1 MTTPLTLT
9 PGRRSDGKQL
19 LTAAG
24 EIDMSNTE
32 ALADALTGITGRV
45 VVDLTGVDYLDSAG
59 LAVLFAQ
66 ADRIELIAGPVLEPV
81 LKFSGLADL
90 VPVHVS
96 GPGAASP

>member
-9 PGRRSDGKQL
+9 PGRRSDGTKL

-32 ALADALTGITGRV
+32 ALADALTGITGSV
-45 VVDLTGVDYLDSAG
+45 VVDLTGVHYLDSAG

-66 ADRIELIAGPVLEPV
+66 ADRIELIAAPVLEPV
-81 LKFSGLADL
+81 LKYSGLADL
-90 VPVHVS
+90 VPVHLS
-96 GPGAASP
+96 GPGAAST